1 MRVLHVVPHV
11 AREMGGAV
19 TAALGMAEALSKAGV
34 EVRLAATDHGHPE
47 PAPAGVDL
55 RLFRCRFAPWRW
67 APAMGRWLA
76 REALWADVAHLHTVW
91 TYPTRAAARACWRGG
106 VPYVLRPAGML
117 EEWSMGRQAW
127 KKALY
132 ARLVEAATIR
142 RASALHWTSEQER
155 ERSAR
160 WAGARPAMVVP
171 LGLPASAYEGLPPPG
186 SFGQRFPALRGRRV
200 LLYLGRVHPKKQ
212 PEVAIGA
219 LSLVRREQPNTVLAI
234 AGPAERRYL
243 DALAAMA
250 EAHGLGGSVHFLGM
264 LRGREVQEAYAGA
277 SAFLL
282 PSLQENFGLAAVEA
296 MAAGCPVV
304 VSPHV
309 ALAPLVSSHGAG
321 RVAEASV
328 TAVAEAVR
336 TLLEDEPARRAAG
349 ERARALVLQRFTWPA
364 VAKELIRA
372 YERVLG
378 SARGAGPGPPRRGD
392 GPPASSADRGG
403 SRGRSGRS

>member
-1 MRVLHVVPHV
+1 
-11 AREMGGAV
+11 MGGAV

-34 EVRLAATDHGHPE
+34 AVRLAATDHGHPE

-76 REALWADVAHLHTVW
+76 REASWADVAHLHTVW
-91 TYPTRAAARACWRGG
+91 TYPTRAAARACWRHG

-117 EEWSMGRQAW
+117 EEWSMGRHPW

-132 ARLVEAATIR
+132 ARLVEAGTIH

-160 WAGARPAMVVP
+160 WIGAGRPDLVVP
-171 LGLPASAYEGLPPPG
+171 LGLPASAYEDLPPPE

-200 LLYLGRVHPKKQ
+200 LLFLGRVHPKKQ

-219 LSLVRREQPNTVLAI
+219 LSLVRRVVPNTVLAI

-250 EAHGLGGSVHFLGM
+250 EAQGLAGAVHFLGM

-282 PSLQENFGLAAVEA
+282 PSLQENFGLAAAEA

-304 VSPHV
+304 VSPQV
-309 ALAPLVSSHGAG
+309 ALAPLVSAHGAG
-321 RVAEASV
+321 RVTEASA
-328 TAVAEAVR
+328 TAVADAVLG
-336 TLLEDEPARRAAG
+336 LLQNEPSRRAAG
-349 ERARALVLQRFTWPA
+349 DRARALILQRFTWPA
-364 VAKELIRA
+364 VAQELIRA
-372 YERVLG
+372 YERVL
-378 SARGAGPGPPRRGD
+378 ARGAGPGPPRRGD
-392 GPPASSADRGG
+392 GPPPSSADRGG
-403 SRGRSGRS
+403 SRGRSERS

>member
-1 MRVLHVVPHV
+1 
-11 AREMGGAV
+11 MGGAV

-55 RLFRCRFAPWRW
+55 RLFRCRFDPWRW

-76 REALWADVAHLHTVW
+76 REARWADVAHLHTVW
-91 TYPTRAAARACWRGG
+91 TYPTRAAARACWRAG

-117 EEWSMGRQAW
+117 EEWSMGRRAW
-127 KKALY
+127 KKSLY
-132 ARLVEAATIR
+132 VRLLESATIR

-160 WAGARPAMVVP
+160 WAAGRPDVVVP
-171 LGLPASAYEGLPPPG
+171 LGLPPSAYADLPPAEA
-186 SFGQRFPALRGRRV
+186 FGRRFPALQGRRV

-219 LSLVRREQPNTVLAI
+219 LALVRREVPNTVLAI
-234 AGPAERRYL
+234 AGPGERRYL
-243 DALAAMA
+243 DSLAAMA
-250 EAHGLGGSVHFLGM
+250 DAHGVAAAVHFLGM
-264 LRGREVQEAYAGA
+264 LRGREVQEACAGA
-277 SAFLL
+277 SVFLL
-282 PSLQENFGLAAVEA
+282 PSLQENFGLAAAEA

-304 VSPHV
+304 VTPQV

-321 RVAEASV
+321 RVAEGDV

-336 TLLEDEPARRAAG
+336 GLLMDEPGRRVAG

-364 VAKELIRA
+364 VAQELIRA

-378 SARGAGPGPPRRGD
+378 SARGTGPAHTRRHD
-392 GPPASSADRGG
+392 GRPASSAGRAGNRDRPGHA
-403 SRGRSGRS
+403 